1 MEILLTLKTF
11 KINISFKWVSTAR
24 LDEVV
29 IAVNVP
35 GINKGII

>member
-1 MEILLTLKTF
+1 MF
-11 KINISFKWVSTAR
+11 KINMLFKRVGTAG
-24 LDEVV
+24 LDKVV

>member
-1 MEILLTLKTF
+1 MEILLILKTF
-11 KINISFKWVSTAR
+11 EIDMSFKWVGIAR
-24 LDEVV
+24 LNEVV